1 MIAGKSGRAETLI
14 AAFGIDTETV
24 FAIVQLAFVDIFIAN
39 KSFKK
44 KKKNRLNKTKENIT
58 IETPKTVNL

>member
-39 KSFKK
+39 KSFL

>member
-44 KKKNRLNKTKENIT
+44 KKKID
-58 IETPKTVNL
+58 